1 MIRTR
6 DQGVRF
12 RGGLSAVLAGVLM
25 VGGLAQS
32 VLAQEAYRQ
41 PPADVVKILEAPSLP
56 GVSLSPDRAVMVLME
71 RETLPPI
78 ADMAAPMLRLAGY
91 RVNPDTN
98 APHGP
103 RTVVG
108 LTLKQVSGGRE
119 TKVQLPADANIGGV
133 RWSPDSKRF
142 AFTITKENGVEVWV
156 CDASS
161 GKARSLSG
169 ATLNALG
176 SDTVQWMPDSKTLLC
191 QFVPAGRG
199 SAPVAPRVPKGPVV
213 QETSGK
219 VAPVRTYQD
228 LLANPHDEAL
238 FDHYF
243 VSQLAFLDADTGKR
257 TDLGAPGVYSSVNPS
272 PSGEFLLVERV
283 ERPYSYIVP
292 AYLFGTTSEV
302 WDRAGKNLATV
313 WKHGL
318 LEEIPIEGV
327 PTGRRSIQWSSTE
340 AARLFWA
347 EALDGGDPKTKVPH
361 RDKLMTLG
369 APFTGEPKEVLKTEH
384 RFSGLTW
391 IDAPDLALV
400 TEYDRDKRWV
410 RSWMVKPIA
419 GGEPRLVWDRSI
431 RDRYKDP
438 GRPLTTLN
446 AFGRSVVRVEGGWAY
461 LSGSGASPE
470 GDRPFLDRM
479 DLESLA
485 VERLWRCEGETYE
498 SIVDVLE
505 AAGPRFMTSY
515 ETRNDPPNYFMRDLA
530 SNARNQITNFPDPAP
545 QLRGITKELVK
556 YQRADG
562 VELSATLY
570 LPAGYDK
577 TSDGPLPLVVW
588 AYPMEYNDPAT
599 AGQVSGSPYR
609 FTRIGGT
616 SHLFYLTQGYAIMD
630 DAAMPVV
637 GEPETMNDTFVEQI
651 VGAAKAAIDKA
662 AEMGVGDP
670 DRVGVGGHSYGAF
683 MTANLLAHCDLFRAG
698 VARSGAYNRTL
709 TPFGFQS
716 ERRTFWE
723 ATQIYMNLSPFT
735 HANKINEPLLLI
747 HGEVDNNSGTFPIQ
761 SERLYAAVKGHGGT
775 TRLVMLPHESH
786 GYRAKES
793 VMHTLAEMIDWFDLH
808 VKHKGS
814 PGAAN

>member
-1 MIRTR
+1 MARTSGW
-6 DQGVRF
+6 GVRF
-12 RGGLSAVLAGVLM
+12 PAGAVLACVLAAGGLSRLAP
-25 VGGLAQS
+25 A
-32 VLAQEAYRQ
+32 AEPYRS

-56 GVSLSPDRAVMVLME
+56 GVSLSPDRATMILME

-103 RTVVG
+103 RLVVG
-108 LTLKQVSGGRE
+108 LTLKRVADGHE
-119 TKVQLPADANIGGV
+119 TRIDLPKDANIGGV
-133 RWSPDSKRF
+133 RWSPDSSRF
-142 AFTITKENGVEVWV
+142 AFTLTKDNGVEVWV
-156 CDASS
+156 CDAAS
-161 GKARSLSG
+161 GKPRALTG
-169 ATLNALG
+169 PTLNALG
-176 SDTVQWMPDSKTLLC
+176 SDTVQWLPDSKTLLC
-191 QFVPAGRG
+191 QFVPADRG
-199 SAPVAPRVPKGPVV
+199 PAPTPPRVPSGPVI
-213 QETSGK
+213 QQTAGK

-238 FDHYF
+238 FAHYF
-243 VSQLAFLDADTGKR
+243 RSQIAFVNAETGKR
-257 TDLGAPGVYSSVNPS
+257 TDVGPVAIYSAVDPS

-283 ERPYSYIVP
+283 ETPYSYIVP
-292 AYLFGTTSEV
+292 AYLFGTTTELWTNS
-302 WDRAGKNLATV
+302 GKPVTTV

-327 PTGRRSIQWSSTE
+327 ETGRRSIQWSSTE
-340 AARLFWA
+340 PARLFWA

-361 RDKLMTLG
+361 RDKLMTLS
-369 APFTGEPKEVLKTEH
+369 APFTGEPSEVLKTEH
-384 RFSGLTW
+384 RYSGLTW
-391 IDAPDLALV
+391 IDSPDLALV
-400 TEYDRDKRWV
+400 TEYDRDKRWI

-438 GRPLTTLN
+438 GRPIMTPN
-446 AFGRSVVRVEGGWAY
+446 AFGRSVVRVENGSAF

-479 DLESLA
+479 HLESLA

-498 SIVDVLE
+498 SVVDVLDP
-505 AAGPRFMTSY
+505 AGPRFITSF

-556 YQRADG
+556 YKRADG
-562 VELSATLY
+562 VDLSATLY

-577 TSDGPLPLVVW
+577 TRDGPLPLVVW

-599 AGQVSGSPYR
+599 AGQVSGSPHR

-616 SHLFYLTQGYAIMD
+616 SHLFFLTQGYAILD

-651 VGAAKAAIDKA
+651 VGAAQAAIDKA

-670 DRVGVGGHSYGAF
+670 ERVGVGGHSYGAF

-735 HANKINEPLLLI
+735 HANKINEPILLV

-775 TRLVMLPHESH
+775 ARLVMLPHESH

>member
-1 MIRTR
+1 MARKLGL
-6 DQGVRF
+6 GVRF
-12 RGGLSAVLAGVLM
+12 TAAAILAALSAV
-25 VGGLAQS
+25 GGLTEQTM
-32 VLAQEAYRQ
+32 AQEAYRK
-41 PPADVVKILEAPSLP
+41 PPADVVNILEAPSLP
-56 GVSLSPDRAVMVLME
+56 GVSLSPDRATMILME

-103 RTVVG
+103 RSVVG
-108 LTLKQVSGGRE
+108 LTLKRVTDGRE
-119 TKVQLPADANIGGV
+119 TKVTLPNDANISGV
-133 RWSPDSKRF
+133 RWSPDSTRF
-142 AFTITKENGVEVWV
+142 AFTLTKDNGVEVWV

-161 GKARSLSG
+161 GKARALTG
-169 ATLNALG
+169 PILNALG
-176 SDTVQWMPDSKTLLC
+176 ADTVQWMPDAKTLLC
-191 QFVPAGRG
+191 QFVPSNRAA
-199 SAPVAPRVPKGPVV
+199 APAAPRVPTGPVV

-228 LLANPHDEAL
+228 LLSNPHDEAL

-243 VSQLAFLDADTGKR
+243 RSQLAFLDADTGKR
-257 TDLGAPGVYSSVNPS
+257 TDLGAPAVYSAVDPS
-272 PSGEFLLVERV
+272 PSGEYLLVERI
-283 ERPYSYIVP
+283 ETPYSYIIP
-292 AYLFGTTSEV
+292 AYLFGTTTEV
-302 WDRAGKNLATV
+302 WTNSGKPVATV

-327 PTGRRSIQWSSTE
+327 PTGRRAIQWSSTE
-340 AARLFWA
+340 PARLFWA
-347 EALDGGDPKTKVPH
+347 EALDGGDPKTKAPH
-361 RDKLMTLG
+361 RDKLMTL
-369 APFTGEPKEVLKTEH
+369 ASPFTGEPTEVLKTEH
-384 RFSGLTW
+384 RYSGLTW
-391 IDAPDLALV
+391 IDADDLAIV

-410 RSWMVKPIA
+410 RSWMVHPVA
-419 GGEPRLVWDRSI
+419 GGEPRLVWDRSV

-438 GRPLTTLN
+438 GRPLMTPN
-446 AFGRSVVRVEGGWAY
+446 KFGRYVVRVENGSAF
-461 LSGSGASPE
+461 LSGAGASPE
-470 GDRPFLDRM
+470 GDHPFLDRFN
-479 DLESLA
+479 LETFA
-485 VERLWRCEGETYE
+485 TERLWRCEGETYE
-498 SIVDVLE
+498 AVIDVLDP
-505 AAGPRFMTSY
+505 AGPRFITSF
-515 ETRNDPPNYFMRDLA
+515 ETRNDPPNYYMRDLA
-530 SNARNQITNFPDPAP
+530 KNSRDQITNFPDPAP

-556 YQRADG
+556 YKRDDG
-562 VELSATLY
+562 VDLSATLY

-577 TSDGPLPLVVW
+577 TRDGPLPLVVW
-588 AYPMEYNDPAT
+588 AYPMEYNDPST
-599 AGQVSGSPYR
+599 AGQISGSPHR
-609 FTRIGGT
+609 FTRIGGI
-616 SHLFYLTQGYAIMD
+616 SHLFFLTQGYAILD

-637 GEPETMNDTFVEQI
+637 GDPETMNDTFVQQI

-670 DRVGVGGHSYGAF
+670 ERVGVGGHSYGAF

-723 ATQIYMNLSPFT
+723 APQIYMNLSPFT

-775 TRLVMLPHESH
+775 ARLVMLPHESH

>member
-1 MIRTR
+1 MARKLGS
-6 DQGVRF
+6 GVRF
-12 RGGLSAVLAGVLM
+12 TAAAILAALSAV
-25 VGGLAQS
+25 GGLTEQTM
-32 VLAQEAYRQ
+32 AQEAYRK
-41 PPADVVKILEAPSLP
+41 PPADVVNILEAPSLP
-56 GVSLSPDRAVMVLME
+56 GVSLSPDRATMILME

-103 RTVVG
+103 RSVVG
-108 LTLKQVSGGRE
+108 LTLKRVADGRE
-119 TKVQLPADANIGGV
+119 TKIDLPKDANIGGV

-142 AFTITKENGVEVWV
+142 AFTLTKDNGVEVWV

-161 GKARSLSG
+161 AKPRALTGP
-169 ATLNALG
+169 TLNALG
-176 SDTVQWMPDSKTLLC
+176 SDTVQWLPDSKTLLC
-191 QFVPAGRG
+191 QFVPANR
-199 SAPVAPRVPKGPVV
+199 APAPTAPRVPAGPVV
-213 QETSGK
+213 QQTSGK

-228 LLANPHDEAL
+228 LLSNPHDVAL

-243 VSQLAFLDADTGKR
+243 TSQLAFIDADTGKR
-257 TDLGAPGVYSSVNPS
+257 TDVGPAAIYSAVDPS
-272 PSGEFLLVERV
+272 PSGEYLLVERI
-283 ERPYSYIVP
+283 EKPYSYLVP
-292 AYLFGTTSEV
+292 AYLFATTTEV
-302 WDRAGKNLATV
+302 WTNSGKPIATV

-327 PTGRRSIQWSSTE
+327 ETGRRAIQWSSVE
-340 AARLFWA
+340 PARLFWA

-361 RDKLMTLG
+361 RDKLMTL
-369 APFTGEPKEVLKTEH
+369 ASPFTGEPKEVLKTEH
-384 RFSGLTW
+384 RYSGLAW
-391 IDAPDLALV
+391 IDAEDHALV
-400 TEYDRDKRWV
+400 YEYDRDKRWV
-410 RSWMVKPIA
+410 RTWAVHPVG
-419 GGEPRLVWDRSI
+419 GGEPRLIWDRSV
-431 RDRYKDP
+431 RDRYNNP
-438 GRPLTTLN
+438 GVPLTTPN
-446 AFGRSVVRVEGGWAY
+446 KFGRSVVRVENGFTF
-461 LSGSGASPE
+461 LSGAGASPD
-470 GDRPFLDRM
+470 GDYPFLDRM
-479 DLESLA
+479 NIDTLA
-485 VERLWRCEGETYE
+485 TERLWRCEGETYE
-498 SIVDVLE
+498 SVIDVLDP
-505 AAGPRFMTSY
+505 AGPRFMTSY
-515 ETRNDPPNYFMRDLA
+515 ETPADPPNYFIRDLA
-530 SNARNQITNFPDPAP
+530 KNARTQVTNFPDPAP

-556 YQRADG
+556 YKRADG
-562 VELSATLY
+562 VDLSATLY
-570 LPAGYDK
+570 LPSGYDK
-577 TSDGPLPLVVW
+577 SRDGPLPLVLW

-599 AGQVSGSPYR
+599 AGQVSGSQYR
-609 FTRIGGT
+609 FTRIGGI
-616 SHLFYLTQGYAIMD
+616 SQLFFLTQGYAILD

-637 GEPETMNDTFVEQI
+637 GDPETMNDTFVEQI

-723 ATQIYMNLSPFT
+723 APQIYMNLSPFT

-747 HGEVDNNSGTFPIQ
+747 HGEVDNNPGTFPIQ

-775 TRLVMLPHESH
+775 ARLVMLPHESH

-793 VMHTLAEMIDWFDLH
+793 VMHTLAEMIDWFDLY